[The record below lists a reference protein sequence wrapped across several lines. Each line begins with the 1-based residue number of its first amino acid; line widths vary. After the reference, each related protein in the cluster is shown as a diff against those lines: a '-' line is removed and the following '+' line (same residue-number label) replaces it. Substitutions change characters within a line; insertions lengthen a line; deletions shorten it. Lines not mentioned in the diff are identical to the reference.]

1 MKRSIYLIFSFILI
15 SISSCEIENSTSTTK
30 DAILLWQGEYNQN
43 GCGFV
48 FIIDKVEYK
57 PRNEVFIDNRF
68 KIAGQI
74 NVTVEYILLNEIIQ
88 FKCGG
93 NPNLE
98 ERESLDVLSVRE
110 K

>member
-1 MKRSIYLIFSFILI
+1 MRNIIYLIMSFLLILL
-15 SISSCEIENSTSTTK
+15 SSCEIENSTSVTK
-30 DAILLWQGEYNQN
+30 DAILIWQGEYNQN
-43 GCGFV
+43 GCGFI

-68 KIAGQI
+68 KISGQI

-88 FKCGG
+88 YRCGG

-98 ERESLDVLSVRE
+98 DRESLDVLSVRE